1 MKNLTLNVTGA
12 VGDGISCNEYFQ
24 MKSGTLSVSGV
35 GDDGIQ
41 CDLDGTTSTGETT
54 DHEDEDSGNIYIE
67 DGNLTVSCTGQGTKG
82 IKAGGDLKVTGG
94 TLSVTTSGNGYYDT
108 TDADA
113 KGCACLK
120 SDGNMTISNG
130 VLTLRSTGTGGKAIK
145 ADGTLTIE
153 GGTLSATATGSQYKY
168 SSKATASAK
177 GIKADGALT
186 IAGGTVT
193 ASSASHEG
201 IESKSTLSITGGY
214 VYATGGDD
222 AINSTGDMYLKGG
235 YVFGRSTGTGTG
247 ADGIDA
253 NGNMYV
259 QGATAYSI
267 AHGSPDVA
275 FDANTEGGK
284 KLYVQSG
291 NLVAIGGLESGA
303 SLTQSCYQASTYSKG
318 AWYGL
323 YSNGTLVLAFQVP
336 SSGTM
341 GTPMVV
347 STAGTATLKSGIT
360 VTNGTKLWDG
370 FGYTDATV
378 TGGSSVTLSAY
389 SGGNSGPGG
398 GGRPGGGR

>member
-1 MKNLTLNVTGA
+1 MGVNGKVGAWTDWHYINIDNTAPTQSPVTLQQYNTLPA
-12 VGDGISCNEYFQ
+12 
-24 MKSGTLSVSGV
+24 SG
-35 GDDGIQ
+35 
-41 CDLDGTTSTGETT
+41 C
-54 DHEDEDSGNIYIE
+54 
-67 DGNLTVSCTGQGTKG
+67 
-82 IKAGGDLKVTGG
+82 
-94 TLSVTTSGNGYYDT
+94 
-108 TDADA
+108 
-113 KGCACLK
+113 
-120 SDGNMTISNG
+120 
-130 VLTLRSTGTGGKAIK
+130 
-145 ADGTLTIE
+145 
-153 GGTLSATATGSQYKY
+153 
-168 SSKATASAK
+168 
-177 GIKADGALT
+177 
-186 IAGGTVT
+186 
-193 ASSASHEG
+193 SASD
-201 IESKSTLSITGGY
+201 ITAASNVKASKTYES
-214 VYATGGDD
+214 
-222 AINSTGDMYLKGG
+222 DMYLKGG